1 MRKKKKPAILYQI
14 LQKNL
19 LSEEKG
25 GVGPGKPE
33 VLTVAM
39 SHDAPPA
46 LTMAMGTGF
55 EKICFLRTHRRL
67 LVILHECV
75 V

>member
-1 MRKKKKPAILYQI
+1 MVWEKKKPAILYQI

-33 VLTVAM
+33 ALTVAI

-46 LTMAMGTGF
+46 LTMAKGTGF
-55 EKICFLRTHRRL
+55 EKKMFLKNT
-67 LVILHECV
+67 
-75 V
+75 